1 MSPGAPGSP
10 IDEMT
15 KKCPMCAE
23 RIKLEALVCRY
34 CGHQFDQ
41 EAVRRE
47 VQTVEAELAKLPG
60 AAPRWCL
67 VVDQVPPERRA
78 ALLAILRE
86 ADPSGT
92 QQETGPTLD
101 GQDVTIARG
110 LALAGCVVAGRRCA
124 GARRAPAARL
134 GLARAGAYHCLK
146 CRATT

>member
-47 VQTVEAELAKLPG
+47 IQTVEAELAKLPG

-67 VVDQVPPERRA
+67 VVDQVPPERRP

-92 QQETGPTLD
+92 STRP
-101 GQDVTIARG
+101 ARPST
-110 LALAGCVVAGRRCA
+110 
-124 GARRAPAARL
+124 AR
-134 GLARAGAYHCLK
+134 
-146 CRATT
+146 T